1 MATDAGARLVA
12 ALLRHRNK
20 FAPILGF
27 ALTSANARQ
36 LDLSVH
42 NQELQKCANHE
53 DYTKT
58 LDHQNFVW

>member
-1 MATDAGARLVA
+1 MASDAGTRLVST
-12 ALLRHRNK
+12 LLRAQNK

-27 ALTSANARQ
+27 ALTTANARV

-42 NQELQKCANHE
+42 NKELQNYSNHE
-53 DYTKT
+53 EYAKT